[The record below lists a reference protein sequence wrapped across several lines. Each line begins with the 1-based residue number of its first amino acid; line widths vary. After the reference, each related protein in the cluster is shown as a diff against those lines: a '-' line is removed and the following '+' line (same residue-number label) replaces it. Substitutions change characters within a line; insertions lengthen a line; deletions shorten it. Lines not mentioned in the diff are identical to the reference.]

1 MLADRT
7 PRRNR
12 CQAVSINSIPPGWV
26 RERLSPGRATRK
38 TLTPERLTCDH
49 DLARLDDSV
58 EAAFSWEVAAIVSIS
73 GCSRKQLRPRWP
85 HGGWAVS
92 NFTVCWFARRLT
104 TWFTASIAVF
114 TFWSTRTAAQEPA
127 TTPLC
132 NNIVIPASSA
142 NNYPAQLIDAGN
154 KEFNQDLFGSAAKDY
169 IDANRADGD
178 VMALYNLSVALIR
191 LSTETDNQTLQE
203 QGNALCIRA
212 VRAMQPNIASRP
224 RVTLSNAEV
233 ERILGLIAL
242 TPSPS
247 PSPSVT
253 PSPSPSPSVT
263 PSPSPSPSVTP
274 SPSPSPSVTPSPSP
288 SPSETPTAP
297 WWRWWREG
305 GPLSVT
311 PVLLGGAAALVL
323 ALYYLRNK
331 RRRNS
336 VDVRINT
343 PDDLSIQVCGRTVTL
358 TANTIPPGRES
369 QITWEVPL
377 NQFQTEASGR
387 GAVFTTSWTET
398 GLKQVVARVGKVAA
412 DDVMLF
418 VYKTA
423 SVRATVSEIL
433 ESAPPRI
440 PRRPSD
446 YRTYRQ
452 HQYPIGLE

>member
-1 MLADRT
+1 MT
-7 PRRNR
+7 
-12 CQAVSINSIPPGWV
+12 
-26 RERLSPGRATRK
+26 
-38 TLTPERLTCDH
+38 
-49 DLARLDDSV
+49 
-58 EAAFSWEVAAIVSIS
+58 IS
-73 GCSRKQLRPRWP
+73 GCSCKQLRPRWP
-85 HGGWAVS
+85 HDGWPVS
-92 NFTVCWFARRLT
+92 NFTLCCFVRRLT
-104 TWFTASIAVF
+104 TWFIASIAVF
-114 TFWSTRTAAQEPA
+114 TFWSTRAAAQEPA

-132 NNIVIPASSA
+132 NNILTPASSA

-154 KEFNQDLFGSAAKDY
+154 KEFNHGFFGSAAKDY

-191 LSTETDNQTLQE
+191 LSTETGNQTLQE

-224 RVTLSNAEV
+224 RVTLLNAEV

-247 PSPSVT
+247 PSPS
-253 PSPSPSPSVT
+253 
-263 PSPSPSPSVTP
+263 
-274 SPSPSPSVTPSPSP
+274 
-288 SPSETPTAP
+288 ETPTPP
-297 WWRWWREG
+297 WWWWWREG
-305 GPLSVT
+305 GPLSET

-369 QITWEVPL
+369 GITWEVPL